1 MLEPETQMNIKEI
14 RQLIKLMVDN
24 DLTEMDIESGSTKV
38 ALKRGLGGAPVVV
51 VEPASQA
58 AGLPAEHVGK
68 AKATKTPDEDLIEI
82 KSPMVGTFYSAASP
96 EGDPFIST
104 GDLITSDTVACIV
117 EAMKVM
123 NEIKADCSGTIVE
136 VCASNAQPVEFGQV
150 LFRVKP

>member
-1 MLEPETQMNIKEI
+1 MNIKEI

-51 VEPASQA
+51 VEPASQEA
-58 AGLPAEHVGK
+58 DGLPPAEHAGK
-68 AKATKTPDEDLIEI
+68 AKASKAPDEDLIEI

-123 NEIKADCSGTIVE
+123 NEIKADCGGTVVE
-136 VCASNAQPVEFGQV
+136 VCATNAQPVEFGQV